1 MMRYRVL
8 MALAMVLLGTSVVS
22 AHDLFIKLESYYLE
36 PNTEVT
42 VPILNSSF
50 ILSENA
56 IMRDRVIDI
65 SLVSAAGRTH
75 IDTTM
80 WSGDTTAVDTTFL
93 QIQTGDP
100 GTYIVGAS
108 TKPRELGMSGH
119 DFNEYLAHDG
129 IPDILAARA
138 DVDTTNEEVWERYA
152 KHVKAVLQVGDKA
165 SKPKTW
171 WRFWG
176 EKNPAYLTR
185 LGYPAEIVPLENPY
199 AMKVGDELSFL
210 ILVDGEPVAN
220 QNVLLG
226 GEQGGE
232 LFEGEIEARSDA
244 EGVVRF
250 VIDKPGN
257 WYVEFIHMAPVETEE
272 DLDYE
277 SKWATLAFEMR

>member
-1 MMRYRVL
+1 MRFRVL
-8 MALAMVLLGTSVVS
+8 MLLAMAVVATSVVS
-22 AHDLFIKLESYYLE
+22 AHDLFIKLESYHLE

-42 VPILNSSF
+42 IPILNSSF
-50 ILSENA
+50 VLSENA

-65 SLVSAAGRTH
+65 SLVSADGRTH
-75 IDTTM
+75 IDTTK

-93 QIQTGDP
+93 QIETGDP

-108 TKPRELGMSGH
+108 TKPRDLGMSGH
-119 DFNEYLAHDG
+119 DFNVYLDHDG

-138 DVDTTNEEVWERYA
+138 DVDTAGEDVWERYA
-152 KHVKAVLQVGDKA
+152 KHVKAVLQVGDKV

-176 EKNPAYLTR
+176 EKDPAYLTR
-185 LGYPAEIVPLENPY
+185 LGYPAEIVPLDNPY
-199 AMKVGDELSFL
+199 AMNVGDELSFL
-210 ILVDGEPVAN
+210 VLVDGEPVPN

-226 GEQGGE
+226 GERGGE
-232 LFEGEIEARSDA
+232 EFEEVNTRSDA
-244 EGVVRF
+244 EGIARF
-250 VIDKPGN
+250 VIPEAGN

-277 SKWATLAFEMR
+277 SKWATLAFGMR